1 MKHSIVIFLITSQT
15 SYIPPLF
22 PDKVNSHSINVR
34 PDQVRLLASVRE
46 SELALI
52 PRLYS
57 GDCRNRDHQSI
68 NQSSSTLL
76 MNTLFPLLMLSLLL
90 FVSLL
95 QCFDF
100 TIAPICHVLLF
111 KSFIMT
117 QNNDV
122 ENFFLICSKGRP
134 TFDANFKAIDCCYQV
149 K

>member
-1 MKHSIVIFLITSQT
+1 MKYSIVIFLITSQT

-76 MNTLFPLLMLSLLL
+76 MNTLFPLLMLLLLL

-100 TIAPICHVLLF
+100 TIAPICLVILF

-117 QNNDV
+117 ENNDG

-134 TFDANFKAIDCCYQV
+134 SFDAKNFKAIDC
-149 K
+149 